1 MTVPYLETAAHAV
14 ASLRHSPSCWDPETE
29 CSIVFAQPAVER
41 ELWRDFVAGAT
52 RSYRSRGV
60 EKALDMDALHSGIDT
75 ILFAACVDRAGR
87 VVGGLRAKGPYR
99 SADEAHALQ
108 EWSGQPGYDAVRKM
122 ITDRL
127 PFGVVEMKTAWV
139 TDDPDRSRQL
149 TSAISRTPLH
159 AMGLL
164 DIQFIVATAASYVLK
179 RWLSSGGQL
188 ATKIPPTPYPDE
200 RYETRLAWWDRRTF
214 ANHADP
220 QQLSL
225 YFAEQRGMAPR
236 LERSGGQAATGTVR

>member
-1 MTVPYLETAAHAV
+1 MRVPHLDAAAHAV
-14 ASLRHSPSCWDPETE
+14 ASLRDSPSCWDPETE
-29 CSIVFAQPAVER
+29 CSIVFAHPAVEPD
-41 ELWRDFVAGAT
+41 LWQDFVEGAV
-52 RSYRSRGV
+52 RSYSSRGV
-60 EKALDMDALHSGIDT
+60 EKALDLEALHSGADT
-75 ILFAACVDRAGR
+75 ILFAACVDRAGK
-87 VVGGLRAKGPYR
+87 VMGGLRAKGPYR

-108 EWSGQPGYDAVRKM
+108 EWSGQPGYDEVRKM

-139 TDDPDRSRQL
+139 TDDPERSRQL

-179 RWLSSGGQL
+179 RWLSSGGIL
-188 ATKIPPTPYPDE
+188 ASKIPATPYPDE

-214 ANHADP
+214 ANHAEP
-220 QQLSL
+220 KQLSL
-225 YFAEQRGMAPR
+225 YFAEQRRMTQRDTAAAA
-236 LERSGGQAATGTVR
+236 AATGTVR

>member
-1 MTVPYLETAAHAV
+1 MTVPHLDTAAHAV
-14 ASLRHSPSCWDPETE
+14 TSLRHSPSCWDPETE
-29 CSIVFAQPAVER
+29 CSIVFAHPTIEPD
-41 ELWRDFVAGAT
+41 LWRDFVRGAT
-52 RSYRSRGV
+52 RSYTSRGV
-60 EKALDMDALHSGIDT
+60 EKALDMQALATGNDT
-75 ILFAACVDRAGR
+75 ILFAACVNQAGR
-87 VVGGLRAKGPYR
+87 VVGGLRAKGPYE
-99 SADEAHALQ
+99 SADEAHALH

-179 RWLSSGGQL
+179 RWLSSGGIL
-188 ATKIPPTPYPDE
+188 ASKIPPTPYPDE

-220 QQLSL
+220 KQLSL
-225 YFAEQRGMAPR
+225 YFAEQRMMV
-236 LERSGGQAATGTVR
+236 SGLDDAAGRAATGTVR